1 MTLGKAWGSD
11 IMNLQIEH
19 ETRYD
24 YSPVVEVAQHLCH
37 LRPTGGSGQTLLSHR
52 LFITPT
58 PDTQTQSTDTYG
70 NAVNYFSLQSPHS
83 QLVVTA
89 RSTVLTRP
97 PPIATSTVTCA
108 QVRERFRY
116 VAGALYDPAA
126 EFLFASPFVPRHA
139 DFVAYA
145 HASLLPDVPLH
156 LAARNLMRRIYAE
169 FVYES
174 QSTEVNTP
182 ALKALSQRRGVC
194 QDFAHIMIA
203 CLRSF
208 GVPARYV
215 SGYLMTTPPPGAKPL
230 RGSDA
235 SHAWVSVYLPDL
247 ADLADSPQ
255 SSGNLRWF
263 DYDPTN
269 NREGWGSPGEDY
281 VQLAVG
287 RDFGDVSPLRG
298 IIHGG
303 ADHVLNVGVT
313 VEACAPEEGMS
324 QTQSQQQSQSQFQS
338 DSQFQSG
345 TQFQSQFQS
354 PLY

>member
-1 MTLGKAWGSD
+1 
-11 IMNLQIEH
+11 MNLQITH

-37 LRPTGGSGQTLLSHR
+37 LRPAQNDAQTLLTHSLH
-52 LFITPT
+52 ITPE
-58 PDTQTQSTDTYG
+58 PDMQSPSTDSFG

-89 RSTVLTRP
+89 QSTVTTRP
-97 PPIATSTVTCA
+97 PLMAASAATCA

-116 VAGALYDPAA
+116 AAGSSYDAAA
-126 EFLFASPFVPRHA
+126 EFLFASPFVARHGE
-139 DFVAYA
+139 FMAYA
-145 HASLLPDVPLH
+145 SASLLPDAPLH
-156 LAARNLMRRIYAE
+156 LAARDLMRRIYTD
-169 FVYES
+169 FSYES
-174 QSTEVNTP
+174 QSTEINTP
-182 ALKALSQRRGVC
+182 ALTALSQRKGVC

-215 SGYLMTTPPPGAKPL
+215 SGYLLTRPPPGAAPL

-235 SHAWVSVYLPDL
+235 SHAWVSVYVPDL
-247 ADLADSPQ
+247 PG
-255 SSGNLRWF
+255 SSETRRWF

-269 NREGWGSPGEDY
+269 NREGWGTPGEDY
-281 VQLAVG
+281 VTLAVG

-303 ADHVLNVGVT
+303 ANHVLRVGVT
-313 VEACAPEEGMS
+313 VETSTP
-324 QTQSQQQSQSQFQS
+324 QTGVSQSQRQLQSQSQSELQSQSQFQL
-338 DSQFQSG
+338 DSQS
-345 TQFQSQFQS
+345 QSQFQ
-354 PLY
+354 PLF

>member
-1 MTLGKAWGSD
+1 
-11 IMNLQIEH
+11 MNLQITH

-37 LRPTGGSGQTLLSHR
+37 LQPFQSDAQTLLSHSLR
-52 LFITPT
+52 ITPE
-58 PDTQTQSTDTYG
+58 PDTQSQSVDTFG
-70 NAVNYFSLQSPHS
+70 NTVNYFSLQSAHS

-89 RSTVLTRP
+89 QSTVATRP
-97 PPIATSTVTCA
+97 PLIPTSTVTCG

-116 VAGALYDPAA
+116 VADAAYDPAA

-139 DFVAYA
+139 DFLAYA
-145 HASLLPDVPLH
+145 RASLLPEIPLH
-156 LAARNLMRRIYAE
+156 LAARELMRRIHTE
-169 FVYES
+169 FEYES
-174 QSTEVNTP
+174 QSTQINTP
-182 ALKALSQRRGVC
+182 ALTALAQRKGVC

-215 SGYLMTTPPPGAKPL
+215 SGYLMTTPPPGVEPL

-247 ADLADSPQ
+247 PSPT
-255 SSGNLRWF
+255 GNTRWF

-281 VQLAVG
+281 VSLAVG

-303 ADHVLNVGVT
+303 ADHVLSVGVT
-313 VEACAPEEGMS
+313 VESWSPVDEMS
-324 QTQSQQQSQSQFQS
+324 QSQSQAQSQFAS
-338 DSQFQSG
+338 DSQFQS
-345 TQFQSQFQS
+345 QFHSHFDSQF
-354 PLY
+354 

>member
-1 MTLGKAWGSD
+1 
-11 IMNLQIEH
+11 MNLQITH

-24 YSPVVEVAQHLCH
+24 YSPLVEVAQHLCH
-37 LRPTGGSGQTLLSHR
+37 LRPLQNEVQTLLSHSLR
-52 LFITPT
+52 ITPE
-58 PDTQTQSTDTYG
+58 PDERTQSTDSYG
-70 NAVNYFSLQSPHS
+70 NTIDFFSLQSAHN
-83 QLVVTA
+83 QLVVMAQSEVTT
-89 RSTVLTRP
+89 RSAVLP
-97 PPIATSTVTCA
+97 LSTIT
-108 QVRERFRY
+108 FRY
-116 VAGALYDPAA
+116 AAGAAYYSAA

-145 HASLLPDVPLH
+145 RASLLPDVPLH
-156 LAARNLMRRIYAE
+156 LAARNLMQRIHTE
-169 FVYES
+169 FAYES

-182 ALKALSQRRGVC
+182 ALAALAQRKGVC

-215 SGYLMTTPPPGAKPL
+215 SGYLMTTPPPGAEPL

-247 ADLADSPQ
+247 PGPSAAQ
-255 SSGNLRWF
+255 RWV

-281 VQLAVG
+281 VSLAVG

-303 ADHVLNVGVT
+303 AHHVLRVGVT
-313 VEACAPEEGMS
+313 VEAGSPMGGMSQSQS
-324 QTQSQQQSQSQFQS
+324 QTQSPQ
-338 DSQFQSG
+338 DS
-345 TQFQSQFQS
+345 QFQSQFQS
-354 PLY
+354 LF

>member
-1 MTLGKAWGSD
+1 MPGKAWGSD
-11 IMNLQIEH
+11 VMNLQITH

-37 LRPTGGSGQTLLSHR
+37 LRPFQSDTQTLLSHS
-52 LFITPT
+52 LHISPE
-58 PDTQTQSTDTYG
+58 PDTQTQSIDIYG
-70 NAVNYFSLQSPHS
+70 NAVNYFSLQSAHS
-83 QLVVTA
+83 RLVVTA
-89 RSTVLTRP
+89 HSTVTTHP
-97 PPIATSTVTCA
+97 PLLSSSTVTCG

-116 VAGALYDPAA
+116 VAGAAYDPAA

-139 DFVAYA
+139 DFLAYA
-145 HASLLPDVPLH
+145 RASLIPELPLH
-156 LAARNLMRRIYAE
+156 LAARELMRRIHNE
-169 FVYES
+169 FDYQS
-174 QSTEVNTP
+174 QSTQISTP
-182 ALKALSQRRGVC
+182 ALTALAQRKGVC

-215 SGYLMTTPPPGAKPL
+215 SGYLMTTPPPGVEPL

-247 ADLADSPQ
+247 PDLPDPPDLP
-255 SSGNLRWF
+255 SGTGNTRWF
-263 DYDPTN
+263 DFDPTN

-281 VQLAVG
+281 VSLAVG

-303 ADHVLNVGVT
+303 ADHVLSVGVT
-313 VEACAPEEGMS
+313 VEPWPLGDGMS
-324 QTQSQQQSQSQFQS
+324 QSQSQSQLQSQSQSQFQS
-338 DSQFQSG
+338 DSQFQS
-345 TQFQSQFQS
+345 QFQSQF
-354 PLY
+354 

>member
-1 MTLGKAWGSD
+1 
-11 IMNLQIEH
+11 MNLQVTH
-19 ETRYD
+19 KTRYD

-37 LRPTGGSGQTLLSHR
+37 LQPVQNDVQTLLTHSLH
-52 LFITPT
+52 ITPE
-58 PDTQTQSTDTYG
+58 PDTQNQSSDVYG

-89 RSTVLTRP
+89 HSTVATRP
-97 PPIATSTVTCA
+97 RLMPASAVTCA

-116 VAGALYDPAA
+116 SAGAAYDPAA
-126 EFLFASPFVPRHA
+126 EFLFASPFVPRHV
-139 DFVAYA
+139 DFMNYA
-145 HASLLPDVPLH
+145 NASLLLDAPLH
-156 LAARNLMRRIYAE
+156 LAARDLMRRIYTD
-169 FVYES
+169 FSYES
-174 QSTEVNTP
+174 QSTEINTP
-182 ALKALSQRRGVC
+182 ALTALSQRKGVC

-215 SGYLMTTPPPGAKPL
+215 SGYLMTTPPPGVEPL

-247 ADLADSPQ
+247 PG
-255 SSGNLRWF
+255 SSENQRWF

-281 VQLAVG
+281 VSLAVG

-303 ADHVLNVGVT
+303 ADHVLRVGVT
-313 VEACAPEEGMS
+313 VEALPTESGMS
-324 QTQSQQQSQSQFQS
+324 QSQSQLQSQSQFQS
-338 DSQFQSG
+338 DSQFQSS
-345 TQFQSQFQS
+345 FQSLF
-354 PLY
+354 

>member
-1 MTLGKAWGSD
+1 
-11 IMNLQIEH
+11 MNLQITH

-37 LRPTGGSGQTLLSHR
+37 LRPFQSDTQTLLSHSLR
-52 LFITPT
+52 VTPE
-58 PDTQTQSTDTYG
+58 PDAQTQSIDIYG
-70 NAVNYFSLQSPHS
+70 NTVNYFSLQSAHNR
-83 QLVVTA
+83 LVVTA
-89 RSTVLTRP
+89 Q
-97 PPIATSTVTCA
+97 STVTTYPPLMPNSTITCG

-116 VAGALYDPAA
+116 VAGAVYDPAA
-126 EFLFASPFVPRHA
+126 EFLFASPFIPRHA
-139 DFVAYA
+139 DFAAYA
-145 HASLLPDVPLH
+145 RASLLPDVPLH
-156 LAARNLMRRIYAE
+156 LAARDLMRRIHTE
-169 FVYES
+169 FEYES
-174 QSTEVNTP
+174 QSTQINTP
-182 ALKALSQRRGVC
+182 ALTALEQRQGVC

-215 SGYLMTTPPPGAKPL
+215 SGYLMTKPPPGVEPL

-247 ADLADSPQ
+247 PKSENQ
-255 SSGNLRWF
+255 RWF

-281 VQLAVG
+281 VSLAVG

-303 ADHVLNVGVT
+303 ADHVLSVGVT
-313 VEACAPEEGMS
+313 VESWSPEDGMA
-324 QTQSQQQSQSQFQS
+324 QTQSQSQSQFQS
-338 DSQFQSG
+338 DSQFQS
-345 TQFQSQFQS
+345 QFQSQF
-354 PLY
+354 

>member
-1 MTLGKAWGSD
+1 
-11 IMNLQIEH
+11 MNLQITH

-37 LRPTGGSGQTLLSHR
+37 LQPLQSDSQTLLTHSLHIR
-52 LFITPT
+52 PA
-58 PDTQTQSTDTYG
+58 PDAQSQSADVYG
-70 NAVNYFSLQSPHS
+70 NAVNYFSLQTAHS
-83 QLVVTA
+83 RLVVTA
-89 RSTVLTRP
+89 QSTVATRP
-97 PPIATSTVTCA
+97 PLMPASGITCA

-116 VAGALYDPAA
+116 KAGAAYDPAA

-139 DFVAYA
+139 DFMTYA
-145 HASLLPDVPLH
+145 RASLLPDLPLH
-156 LAARNLMRRIYAE
+156 LAARDLMQRIYTD

-174 QSTEVNTP
+174 ESTEINTP
-182 ALKALSQRRGVC
+182 ALTALAQRKGVC

-215 SGYLMTTPPPGAKPL
+215 SGYLLTQPPPGVEAL

-235 SHAWVSVYLPDL
+235 SHAWVAVYLPDL
-247 ADLADSPQ
+247 AGLPE
-255 SSGNLRWF
+255 NMRWF

-269 NREGWGSPGEDY
+269 NREGFGSPGEDY
-281 VQLAVG
+281 VSLAVG

-303 ADHVLNVGVT
+303 ANHVLTVGVT
-313 VEACAPEEGMS
+313 VEAWPPAAGMS
-324 QTQSQQQSQSQFQS
+324 QSQSQSQS
-338 DSQFQSG
+338 PQDS
-345 TQFQSQFQS
+345 QFQSQFQS
-354 PLY
+354 LF

>member
-1 MTLGKAWGSD
+1 
-11 IMNLQIEH
+11 MNLQITH

-37 LRPTGGSGQTLLSHR
+37 LQPIQNAAQTLLTHSLH
-52 LFITPT
+52 ISPT
-58 PDTQTQSTDTYG
+58 PDAQSQSADVYG
-70 NAVNYFSLQSPHS
+70 NAVNYFSLQTAHN

-89 RSTVLTRP
+89 QSTVTTRP
-97 PPIATSTVTCA
+97 PLMPASSISCA
-108 QVRERFRY
+108 EVRERFRY
-116 VAGALYDPAA
+116 KAGAAYDAAA

-139 DFVAYA
+139 DFMAYA
-145 HASLLPDVPLH
+145 RASLQPDTPLH
-156 LAARNLMRRIYAE
+156 LAARDLMQRIYTD
-169 FVYES
+169 FSYES
-174 QSTEVNTP
+174 QSTEISTP
-182 ALKALSQRRGVC
+182 ALTALAQRKGVC

-215 SGYLMTTPPPGAKPL
+215 SGYLLTQPPPGEAPL

-247 ADLADSPQ
+247 AELREN
-255 SSGNLRWF
+255 GRWF

-269 NREGWGSPGEDY
+269 NRAGCGSPGEDY
-281 VQLAVG
+281 VSLAVG

-303 ADHVLNVGVT
+303 ANHVLSVGVT
-313 VEACAPEEGMS
+313 VEPVPPAPGMS
-324 QTQSQQQSQSQFQS
+324 QSQSQSPQ
-338 DSQFQSG
+338 DA
-345 TQFQSQFQS
+345 QFQSQFQS
-354 PLY
+354 LF

>member
-1 MTLGKAWGSD
+1 MMPGKAWGFE
-11 IMNLQIEH
+11 IMNLQITH

-37 LRPTGGSGQTLLSHR
+37 LRPIDSQVQSLLTHS
-52 LFITPT
+52 LCITPT
-58 PDTQTQSTDTYG
+58 PETQNQSRDRYG
-70 NAVNYFSLQSPHS
+70 NVVNYFSLQSPHN

-89 RSTVLTRP
+89 RSTVSTRVP
-97 PPIATSTVTCA
+97 AMPASSVTCA

-116 VAGALYDPAA
+116 VAGAAYDPAA
-126 EFLFASPFVPRHA
+126 EFLFASPFIPRHA
-139 DFVAYA
+139 DFMAYA
-145 HASLLPDVPLH
+145 RASLLPDMPLH
-156 LAARNLMRRIYAE
+156 LAARDLMRRIYTD

-174 QSTEVNTP
+174 ESTQVNTP
-182 ALKALSQRRGVC
+182 ALTALAQRKGVC

-215 SGYLMTTPPPGAKPL
+215 SGYLMTQPAPGVEPL

-247 ADLADSPQ
+247 AALP
-255 SSGNLRWF
+255 NLPETSEHQRWF
-263 DYDPTN
+263 DFDPTN

-281 VQLAVG
+281 VSLAVG

-303 ADHVLNVGVT
+303 ADHVLSVGVT
-313 VEACAPEEGMS
+313 VEAWPTQGGVS
-324 QTQSQQQSQSQFQS
+324 QSQSQSQSQLQSQSQFQS
-338 DSQFQSG
+338 DSQFQSP
-345 TQFQSQFQS
+345 FQSLF
-354 PLY
+354 

>member
-1 MTLGKAWGSD
+1 
-11 IMNLQIEH
+11 MNLQITH

-37 LRPTGGSGQTLLSHR
+37 LRPNQNTGQTLLSHNLR
-52 LFITPT
+52 ITPQ
-58 PDTQTQSTDTYG
+58 PDAQSQSSDVFG
-70 NAVNYFSLQSPHS
+70 NTVSYFSLQSAHS

-89 RSTVLTRP
+89 QSTVATRP
-97 PPIATSTVTCA
+97 PLMPTSAVTCA

-116 VAGALYDPAA
+116 AAGAAYDPAA

-145 HASLLPDVPLH
+145 RASLLPDAPLH
-156 LAARNLMRRIYAE
+156 LAARDLMRRIYTD
-169 FVYES
+169 FLYES

-182 ALKALSQRRGVC
+182 ALTALAQRKGVC

-215 SGYLMTTPPPGAKPL
+215 SGYLMTTPPPGVAPL

-247 ADLADSPQ
+247 PDLQGTHGFDGSAQ
-255 SSGNLRWF
+255 NQRWF

-281 VQLAVG
+281 VSLAVG

-313 VEACAPEEGMS
+313 VEAGRPESGMS
-324 QTQSQQQSQSQFQS
+324 QSQSQSQSQLQSQSQPQFQS
-338 DSQFQSG
+338 DSQFP
-345 TQFQSQFQS
+345 SQFQS
-354 PLY
+354 LF